1 MKTNKSKIESQQ
13 EQLDIPV
20 VMCCTFCDTEISDNE
35 LTYTED
41 SEPSHKKCLDKFEQH
56 WKDRDE
62 MMDLMGY

>member
-1 MKTNKSKIESQQ
+1 MKTEESKLEAQT

-20 VMCCTFCDTEISDNE
+20 VMCCTFCDTKINDTE

-41 SEPSHKKCLDKFEQH
+41 AEPSHKICLEKFEQH

-62 MMDLMGY
+62 MMDLVGY